1 MRQSAGTPLP
11 PAGRTDVDRA
21 TARLRDALGER
32 EYTRAFTCGHDHPER
47 HVDGPDAAF
56 PG

>member
-11 PAGRTDVDRA
+11 PAERTDVDRA
-21 TARLRDALGER
+21 AARLRDALGET
-32 EYTRAFTCGHDHPER
+32 EYTCGHDHPER